1 MSLID
6 KLKVEITNGE
16 IHQKSKEDF
25 VFCLSKENC
34 QNTKLGHQKWYFNVD
49 DTVLPLLVD
58 AVYLLTKSLQA
69 VQKTRPEVLE
79 KWPVDLLQAVFGA
92 GIHTDVQ
99 LSNWH

>member
-1 MSLID
+1 MLQITFNWSRLKPGLSLI
-6 KLKVEITNGE
+6 
-16 IHQKSKEDF
+16 QSS
-25 VFCLSKENC
+25 FCLSKENC
-34 QNTKLGHQKWYFNVD
+34 QNTKLGHQKWYFSVD
-49 DTVLPLLVD
+49 DTVLLLSVG

-92 GIHTDVQ
+92 GIHTDVK